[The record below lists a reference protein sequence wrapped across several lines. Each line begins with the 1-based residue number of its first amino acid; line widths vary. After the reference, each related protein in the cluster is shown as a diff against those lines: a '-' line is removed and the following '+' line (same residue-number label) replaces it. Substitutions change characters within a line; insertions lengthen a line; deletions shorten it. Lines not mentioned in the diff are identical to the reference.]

1 MRETSGDLR
10 GYNNIA
16 SVGITLRIPLVSGG
30 LVASQVREAE
40 ATFRADRYAVLAV
53 ARETIRS
60 VDTAWADLKAATRR
74 EWANEEGLIAAK
86 LTLDGVRAEYEYG
99 LRSTLD
105 ILLSEQSYRSAQLA
119 LARARS
125 DVLIAQAALL
135 KASGLLNRK
144 AYLD

>member
-1 MRETSGDLR
+1 M
-10 GYNNIA
+10 
-16 SVGITLRIPLVSGG
+16 
-30 LVASQVREAE
+30 
-40 ATFRADRYAVLAV
+40 
-53 ARETIRS
+53 
-60 VDTAWADLKAATRR
+60 
-74 EWANEEGLIAAK
+74 
-86 LTLDGVRAEYEYG
+86 TLDGVRAEYEYG